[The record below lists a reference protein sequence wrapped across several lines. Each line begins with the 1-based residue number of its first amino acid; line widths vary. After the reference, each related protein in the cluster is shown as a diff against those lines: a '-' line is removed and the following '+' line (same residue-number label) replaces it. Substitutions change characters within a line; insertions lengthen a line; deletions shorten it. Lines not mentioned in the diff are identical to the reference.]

1 MLQLL
6 NSRIHFISH
15 PLTQSVGKVGA
26 VYVMV
31 HPVCGVAVGLLH
43 MCVVVAGVSVGGDT
57 VLRLLPLVHL
67 SSGIITITALSICRH
82 LYNLPHL
89 H

>member
-15 PLTQSVGKVGA
+15 LLTQSVGKVGA
-26 VYVMV
+26 VYVVV
-31 HPVCGVAVGLLH
+31 HPVRGVAVGLLH
-43 MCVVVAGVSVGGDT
+43 MGVVVAGVPVGGHA

-67 SSGIITITALSICRH
+67 SSGIITITALSICHH
-82 LYNLPHL
+82 LDNLPHL